1 MNNKNLHF
9 KNEIKKIMNYFN
21 VAKYDVAIQKSKV
34 LLKKN
39 PEFIPLF
46 NIIGISFH
54 KQKKN
59 EEAIKTFKKGL
70 LVDPLSLDLRVN
82 LANTYK
88 AARDFDTAEENYK
101 KILDINANHILTLLN
116 YGNLKSELNME
127 HEAIN
132 FYNKALKIDD
142 NNYTT
147 HFNKAFTLQAIGN
160 FEEAIFHAKK
170 CLELNKNF
178 TPADALLT
186 KIIDYKKDNWHLKS
200 MLDKIKDQNLTIT
213 NLYNLHFA
221 VGNSYEKIG
230 NNSFSIKHINKANE
244 LKRKSL
250 KFNIDDEINLYKK
263 IKNTFKDLDL
273 DSLKINSDAQDKNI
287 IFVLGMPRSGTTLV
301 EQIISTHSNIF
312 GAGELFI
319 LANIIKDNLFNES
332 FNKNQLNADV
342 LKNIDFKDWQQQ
354 YITHLKNFKFN
365 EKYITDKNPL
375 NFLWIGFI
383 RIIFP
388 NAKIIHCH
396 RDPKETCLSIYKNN
410 FPGTDLGWTY
420 NQNELGTYY
429 NLYKNLMKF
438 WHNLIPNYIYDI
450 KYEDLINNQEKES
463 KSIIE
468 ACGLKWEKECLNFHK
483 NKKSIKTLSITQAR
497 QKIYK
502 TSLNLSENYKFELEE
517 LFSILSK

>member
-1 MNNKNLHF
+1 MNNKNLYF
-9 KNEIKKIMNYFN
+9 KKEVKKIMNYFN
-21 VAKYDVAIQKSKV
+21 TAKYDSVIQKSKI

-39 PEFIPLF
+39 SELIFLF
-46 NIIGISFH
+46 NIIGISFQ
-54 KQKKN
+54 KLKKN
-59 EEAIKTFKKGL
+59 KEAIETFKKGL
-70 LVDPLSLDLRVN
+70 RVDPLSVDLRIN

-88 AARDFDTAEENYK
+88 AERNFDIAEENYK

-116 YGNLKSELNME
+116 YGNLKGELNME
-127 HEAIN
+127 NEAIN
-132 FYNKALKIDD
+132 LYNKVLIIDD
-142 NNYTT
+142 SNFTA

-160 FEEAIFHAKK
+160 FEEAFFHAKK

-178 TPADALLT
+178 IPADVLLT
-186 KIIDYKKDNWHLKS
+186 KIIDYKKDDWHLRS
-200 MLDKIKDQNLTIT
+200 MLDKIKDQNLTVT

-221 VGNSYEKIG
+221 IGNSYEKIA
-230 NNSFSIKHINKANE
+230 NKSLSIKHINKANE

-250 KFNIDDEINLYKK
+250 KFNIDDEINLYNN

-273 DSLKINSDAQDKNI
+273 NSFRINNDEQNKDI
-287 IFVLGMPRSGTTLV
+287 IFILGMPRSGTTLV
-301 EQIISTHSNIF
+301 EQIISTHSNVF

-319 LANIIKDNLFNES
+319 LANIIKDNLFNDN
-332 FNKNQLNADV
+332 FNKNRLNIDIV
-342 LKNIDFKDWQQQ
+342 KNINLKDWQHQ
-354 YITHLKNFKFN
+354 YNSYLKNFKSN

-388 NAKIIHCH
+388 NAKVIHCH
-396 RDPKETCLSIYKNN
+396 RDPNENCLSIYKNN
-410 FPGTDLGWTY
+410 FPGTDFGWAY

-429 NLYKNLMKF
+429 NLYKDLMKF
-438 WHNLIPNYIYDI
+438 WHNLFPNYIYDI
-450 KYEDLINNQEKES
+450 KYEDLINNHEKKS
-463 KSIIE
+463 KFIIE

-483 NKKSIKTLSITQAR
+483 NKRSIKTLSITQAR

-502 TSLNLSENYKFELEE
+502 TSLDLSKNYKFELKE